1 MKIEETFKTA
11 VRALNSNKLRS
22 FLTILG
28 VIIGVFAVVA
38 MIALGRGLQNYIT
51 DQFNELG
58 SNLLFVVPGN
68 IDDTGF
74 GQRDPS
80 AFYST
85 NKLEEKHVDLIRTNL
100 SEYGIKVTPHIS
112 ISERVEY
119 KTNSYLSQIEA
130 VNYQSGDIFNYE
142 INNGRYFSRL
152 EEKTSSRVAVLGPLV
167 VEELFPTKDPIGQSV
182 EIGDERFEVIG
193 TFKEKGK
200 SFDQGCTIPYTTAK
214 EVFGVDN
221 ISDITVK
228 VQNSDD
234 FEVVKR
240 GINVTL
246 RRDLSEEDFS
256 IMSQEDILSSI
267 NEILQMLTIGLGAI
281 AAVSLLVG
289 GIGIMNIMFVSVTER
304 TKEIGLRK
312 AVGATPKVI
321 GIQFLME
328 STLLSLG
335 GGMVGLAFGYIASGL
350 SRKYI
355 GLRTEIPWWAI
366 LLAFGFSALVGVVF
380 GTYPAVQASKKDPI
394 ESLRYE

>member
-1 MKIEETFKTA
+1 MKMEETFKTA
-11 VRALNSNKLRS
+11 LRALNSNKLRS

-68 IDDTGF
+68 IEDTGF

-85 NKLEEKHVDLIRTNL
+85 NKLEEKHVDLIKTNL
-100 SEYGIKVTPHIS
+100 NEYSIKATPHIS
-112 ISERVEY
+112 ISEKVEY

-142 INNGRYFSRL
+142 MNGGKYFSKL
-152 EEKTSSRVAVLGPLV
+152 DEKTNARVVVIGPLV
-167 VEELFPTKDPIGQSV
+167 VEELFPTKDPVGESV
-182 EIGDERFEVIG
+182 EVGDEKFEVIG
-193 TFKEKGK
+193 TFKEKGR
-200 SFDQGCTIPYTTAK
+200 SYDQGCIMPYTTAK

-221 ISDITVK
+221 ISDISIKVK
-228 VQNSDD
+228 NSDD
-234 FEVVKR
+234 FEAVKR

-281 AAVSLLVG
+281 AAISLLVG

-304 TKEIGLRK
+304 TREIGLRK

-321 GIQFLME
+321 GTQFLME

-335 GGMVGLAFGYIASGL
+335 GGVIGLILGFVASFI
-350 SRKYI
+350 SKSQI

-366 LLAFGFSALVGVVF
+366 LLAFGFSALVGIVF
-380 GTYPAVQASKKDPI
+380 GTYPAVQASNKDPI